1 MKMLPP
7 AGMSLTLRNTLE
19 FPSYQ
24 ESPCIYDAKDALYR
38 EPKVGNADARNPFR
52 SGSDSLGGCG
62 CYFEKSNKGIVKR
75 YVAMAGTAV
84 CVLNWKIV

>member
-52 SGSDSLGGCG
+52 SRSDSLGGCG
-62 CYFEKSNKGIVKR
+62 GAHLHAR
-75 YVAMAGTAV
+75 
-84 CVLNWKIV
+84 LPKIHEYQIIF